1 MKIGQ
6 IRKRVV
12 SAAAIWLI
20 LASIEIP
27 SVFAH
32 TVLGTLNG
40 NLPYYRQ
47 NDHESNPKNTNFGST
62 GHVPGVL
69 GYVWPGSGA
78 NMYTGDASLPPG
90 YQSPFQNFE
99 RPLQLASSQYS
110 PEGAIPASTSERD
123 IVGDLVIGVN
133 FSRTGAFSQN
143 FTYWSMTIYVP
154 APFKNR
160 SGALEQDGFEPAGIK
175 WELGETTNIATTITD
190 SYGNISVTKAGPLD
204 PFGPNWWMIRIG
216 AGGSGITF
224 TSKLDE
230 WYYVRLNQM
239 RAPVIAGRYFFK
251 IFLDDHYPVRG
262 QDDSSSLIKNAM
274 PAENWPVLLVK
285 GDVDPAIV
293 YGTVLYG
300 GSNQT
305 LYGTPLW
312 LPGRVRLV
320 GTAADSSDS
329 LSRKAVEAR
338 GYFNA
343 STRGHYE
350 VEGVAPGVYDLYAS
364 SAGFPE
370 QKVADSISLHKG
382 QSLTLDFYLRPG
394 TEVKG
399 VVFAKSFGSISSWQN
414 QYPICIVIYESDDYS
429 ESSIASYSPMNLTHA
444 PFTSYVWGNT
454 VFDLSLVNAPPFVKG
469 GLLASNQPRRVA
481 FPWEGPLKYYSY
493 SLPASDSRDPCGI
506 FNGVG
511 PAQDW
516 WVTPIDTSNPVTGLG
531 STGKSFIF
539 QFGAQGL
546 YGAPTRF
553 SGMVPQIFATWI
565 DGLQPRTY
573 FVRAYLHGYVQ
584 TTSDGSLFKD
594 YSFKIYSIEHDAGV
608 HVQIDLYKAGAI
620 EVTVHFHDSPG
631 TRRESPI
638 GGPDSGRYVVAEAFD
653 DLGKVSALNFT
664 TVSSSGS
671 SKTIS
676 LTGLGM
682 AGVIWPPDPRSG
694 IKYSLLRYR
703 GLRDYGISPGT
714 QTVRI
719 YVRGYIQAS
728 EPGDTL
734 QCLDTPSM
742 CFVSLDSWTRI
753 SLHMYR
759 GGGINA
765 TVRSID
771 WQMPR
776 NSRNWHWNNTQV
788 AALIYD
794 MASKS
799 FIDVLY
805 FWNSTGKSWTIPR
818 TNSLFSSI
826 PYSTWKLK
834 FGAGASFLVTNG
846 STILERYG
854 PALPN
859 PASLTPSQDIATNLF
874 IENAFPF
881 PFLYSPGSYRTAD
894 FRSNVAI
901 YPGKYSLTVWT
912 YGYVQDGVYVLGD
925 LGRVSVALAA
935 TGAQADTSV
944 EVMQGTNFNITMI
957 FRKEGIFEGIP
968 HNSSVRIRI
977 YDNTDGLVAAA
988 STSLDAGATDPK
1000 TGFYADQKKITLA
1013 GCRLSIPRGTR
1024 VLEYRNLAGLYQY
1037 TELLTG
1043 IEKIQALKR
1052 ASLFSPDYGIWGSSA
1067 NRKGYNGDWTVR
1079 VDIANWYLGQ
1089 KEFHPAPAALLQG
1102 ESVFLFPYNH
1112 LGPYES
1118 RMNVTIPNTSLG
1130 GHASIAFGLDL
1141 RAYVRG
1147 QIYAVNWFDQM
1158 RTASWATVE
1167 MRKGNR
1173 VYRTYS
1179 FDGFYDAYLPAG
1191 TYNFRVSQRT
1201 LFKEAVANRAVSV
1214 PDGASIMGQD
1224 FYLEIQTAPLG
1235 AHSPE
1240 SSARCAIFAITS
1252 VWDRVVRFR
1261 SLDRPPGYS

>member
-414 QYPICIVIYESDDYS
+414 QYPICIVIYESDD
-429 ESSIASYSPMNLTHA
+429 
-444 PFTSYVWGNT
+444 
-454 VFDLSLVNAPPFVKG
+454 
-469 GLLASNQPRRVA
+469 
-481 FPWEGPLKYYSY
+481 
-493 SLPASDSRDPCGI
+493 
-506 FNGVG
+506 
-511 PAQDW
+511 
-516 WVTPIDTSNPVTGLG
+516 
-531 STGKSFIF
+531 
-539 QFGAQGL
+539 
-546 YGAPTRF
+546 
-553 SGMVPQIFATWI
+553 
-565 DGLQPRTY
+565 
-573 FVRAYLHGYVQ
+573 
-584 TTSDGSLFKD
+584 
-594 YSFKIYSIEHDAGV
+594 
-608 HVQIDLYKAGAI
+608 
-620 EVTVHFHDSPG
+620 
-631 TRRESPI
+631 
-638 GGPDSGRYVVAEAFD
+638 
-653 DLGKVSALNFT
+653 
-664 TVSSSGS
+664 
-671 SKTIS
+671 
-676 LTGLGM
+676 
-682 AGVIWPPDPRSG
+682 
-694 IKYSLLRYR
+694 
-703 GLRDYGISPGT
+703 
-714 QTVRI
+714 
-719 YVRGYIQAS
+719 
-728 EPGDTL
+728 
-734 QCLDTPSM
+734 
-742 CFVSLDSWTRI
+742 
-753 SLHMYR
+753 
-759 GGGINA
+759 
-765 TVRSID
+765 
-771 WQMPR
+771 
-776 NSRNWHWNNTQV
+776 
-788 AALIYD
+788 
-794 MASKS
+794 
-799 FIDVLY
+799 
-805 FWNSTGKSWTIPR
+805 
-818 TNSLFSSI
+818 
-826 PYSTWKLK
+826 
-834 FGAGASFLVTNG
+834 
-846 STILERYG
+846 
-854 PALPN
+854 
-859 PASLTPSQDIATNLF
+859 
-874 IENAFPF
+874 
-881 PFLYSPGSYRTAD
+881 
-894 FRSNVAI
+894 
-901 YPGKYSLTVWT
+901 
-912 YGYVQDGVYVLGD
+912 
-925 LGRVSVALAA
+925 
-935 TGAQADTSV
+935 
-944 EVMQGTNFNITMI
+944 
-957 FRKEGIFEGIP
+957 
-968 HNSSVRIRI
+968 
-977 YDNTDGLVAAA
+977 
-988 STSLDAGATDPK
+988 
-1000 TGFYADQKKITLA
+1000 
-1013 GCRLSIPRGTR
+1013 
-1024 VLEYRNLAGLYQY
+1024 
-1037 TELLTG
+1037 
-1043 IEKIQALKR
+1043 
-1052 ASLFSPDYGIWGSSA
+1052 
-1067 NRKGYNGDWTVR
+1067 
-1079 VDIANWYLGQ
+1079 
-1089 KEFHPAPAALLQG
+1089 
-1102 ESVFLFPYNH
+1102 
-1112 LGPYES
+1112 
-1118 RMNVTIPNTSLG
+1118 
-1130 GHASIAFGLDL
+1130 
-1141 RAYVRG
+1141 
-1147 QIYAVNWFDQM
+1147 
-1158 RTASWATVE
+1158 
-1167 MRKGNR
+1167 
-1173 VYRTYS
+1173 
-1179 FDGFYDAYLPAG
+1179 
-1191 TYNFRVSQRT
+1191 
-1201 LFKEAVANRAVSV
+1201 
-1214 PDGASIMGQD
+1214 
-1224 FYLEIQTAPLG
+1224 
-1235 AHSPE
+1235 
-1240 SSARCAIFAITS
+1240 
-1252 VWDRVVRFR
+1252 
-1261 SLDRPPGYS
+1261 